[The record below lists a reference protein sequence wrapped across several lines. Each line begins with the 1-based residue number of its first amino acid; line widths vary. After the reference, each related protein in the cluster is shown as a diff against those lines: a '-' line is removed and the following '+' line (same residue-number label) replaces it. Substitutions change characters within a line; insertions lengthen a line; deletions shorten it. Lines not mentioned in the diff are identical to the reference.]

1 MKARSHSRAASWLR
15 SWRSPPSR
23 GGSSGRPW
31 AVWPIVAGVI
41 GALMA
46 LKVVADKGNAVA
58 DAKASAGPEHFAAA
72 GIDPRKVL
80 DTVFKVTLE
89 IGVWL
94 CIAGGV
100 SAILGG
106 LMLLMKQSS
115 AMPAMAGMPGGA
127 VPPPMT
133 DSGFGTS
140 VCGGLDGHGPCDSA
154 AADGRADDD
163 PIDDDPIDDDP
174 TVDDPTDDDPTDDD
188 PTDDD
193 PTDDDTP
200 GVSSACRPPSSRDR
214 PHVRRHR
221 RRPTSSSDRSDVR
234 SIELRMTREA
244 IGSSISPRA
253 FAPSRSMSESTVSC
267 TSSFRTRRPA
277 SR

>member
-1 MKARSHSRAASWLR
+1 MDGESGAPTGVILTAVGGVVMAVAAVLTWGKVALDIDAFAKALGVDPSALAGAVGETSKKFAGTSGWEGKVALACGVVAAIVAVAAFARRELWKTL
-15 SWRSPPSR
+15 
-23 GGSSGRPW
+23 GGV
-31 AVWPIVAGVI
+31 AIVAGVI

-58 DAKASAGPEHFAAA
+58 DAKASAGPTFAAA
-72 GIDPRKVL
+72 GIDPSIL

-100 SAILGG
+100 LAILGG

-140 VCGGLDGHGPCDSA
+140 DVAGSMATAPATPPPPMDTPTTTPPTSPPPA
-154 AADGRADDD
+154 D
-163 PIDDDPIDDDP
+163 PIPPATDP
-174 TVDDPTDDDPTDDD
+174 TSE
-188 PTDDD
+188 
-193 PTDDDTP
+193 DT
-200 GVSSACRPPSSRDR
+200 GGDT
-214 PHVRRHR
+214 
-221 RRPTSSSDRSDVR
+221 TS
-234 SIELRMTREA
+234 
-244 IGSSISPRA
+244 
-253 FAPSRSMSESTVSC
+253 
-267 TSSFRTRRPA
+267 
-277 SR
+277 